1 MSTGNPP
8 KGSADWLAEQDGAD
22 NTTPPAKGTQ
32 AWTEQPP
39 QPEPAPKGTEAWTE
53 QHSGEN
59 APAPTESK
67 PTPQTDVAP
76 PADKGIG
83 VSPQNNADAVMGY
96 DQQIAA
102 LQEAANKTKPE
113 TEEERKKRE
122 RREKS
127 KKIIAA
133 VGDGLMALSN
143 LYFTTRGAPNMYD
156 HKTMSQQTPLQAQ
169 LDKLKAEREA
179 NADKYLQYSL
189 KIGDLQNDRAKT
201 LREMEAEQE
210 RRKLAREKAQRE
222 QEAHGWLAALQPD
235 KQREQAGKA
244 TKAEQEAVTA
254 KAEAD
259 NAPDLYKAKV
269 DTEKARGEAQRA
281 SATASRASARDHD
294 ASAEEH
300 RTNARGRFQ
309 WWDEDGNV
317 HYAKTQEEAI
327 TKARQHGTLDSEEV
341 TNTTSTESDATN
353 RGKPVYVKDKDGK
366 PVVQTDKNGK
376 PVVGKDGKPVYVKEK
391 KTSSTTTSK
400 RVFYPGIR
408 KKPAA
413 NKPAPTPTP
422 KPAAK
427 PQPKA
432 NGGKWASG
440 LTL

>member
-8 KGSADWLAEQDGAD
+8 KGSAYWLDEQNGEG
-22 NTTPPAKGTQ
+22 TTSPAKGTQ
-32 AWTEQPP
+32 AMAEQPP
-39 QPEPAPKGTEAWTE
+39 QPEPAQKGTLEWTE
-53 QHSGEN
+53 QNSGEN

-67 PTPQTDVAP
+67 PTPQTDVP
-76 PADKGIG
+76 PAADKQVG

-102 LQEAANKTKPE
+102 LQEAASKSKPE

-122 RREKS
+122 RKEKS

-169 LDKLKAEREA
+169 LEKMKAEREA

-222 QEAHGWLAALQPD
+222 QEEHGWLAALQPD

-259 NAPDLYKAKV
+259 NAPELYKEKV
-269 DTEKARGEAQRA
+269 NTERNRGKAAA
-281 SATASRASARDHD
+281 
-294 ASAEEH
+294 ASAEASHASAADHYASANEH
-300 RTNARGRFQ
+300 NTNARGRFQ
-309 WWDEDGNV
+309 WWDENGNM
-317 HYAKTQEEAI
+317 HYAKTESEAI
-327 TKARQHGTLDSEEV
+327 TKARQHGTLDSVNVDTTDSTDSDVVRRGKV
-341 TNTTSTESDATN
+341 TGEKKNTT
-353 RGKPVYVKDKDGK
+353 
-366 PVVQTDKNGK
+366 
-376 PVVGKDGKPVYVKEK
+376 K
-391 KTSSTTTSK
+391 KTSK
-400 RVFYPGIR
+400 KVFYPGIR

-413 NKPAPTPTP
+413 SQPTP
-422 KPAAK
+422 KPTPK
-427 PQPKA
+427 PSGGK
-432 NGGKWASG
+432 NGGWASG
-440 LTL
+440 LVIK

>member
-22 NTTPPAKGTQ
+22 TTPPAKGTQ
-32 AWTEQPP
+32 AWAEQPP

-76 PADKGIG
+76 PADKGLG

-294 ASAEEH
+294 ASARAHDRSNNNEFS
-300 RTNARGRFQ
+300 A
-309 WWDEDGNV
+309 WDENGRE
-317 HYAKTQEEAI
+317 HKFHSAAAAEAFAK
-327 TKARQHGTLDSEEV
+327 QHGTFEETYV
-341 TNTTSTESDATN
+341 TS
-353 RGKPVYVKDKDGK
+353 
-366 PVVQTDKNGK
+366 
-376 PVVGKDGKPVYVKEK
+376 
-391 KTSSTTTSK
+391 SSTTDSETNGKSTTTYKKKSGYAK
-400 RVFYPGIR
+400 RVVPD
-408 KKPAA
+408 
-413 NKPAPTPTP
+413 NTPPSRRGGNDNTP
-422 KPAAK
+422 P
-427 PQPKA
+427 
-432 NGGKWASG
+432 SRRR
-440 LTL
+440 

>member
-76 PADKGIG
+76 PADKGLG

-102 LQEAANKTKPE
+102 LQEEANKTKPE

-281 SATASRASARDHD
+281 SAASSRAAATDHYASARAHD
-294 ASAEEH
+294 RSNNNEFSA
-300 RTNARGRFQ
+300 
-309 WWDEDGNV
+309 WDENGRE
-317 HYAKTQEEAI
+317 HKFHSAAAAEAFAK
-327 TKARQHGTLDSEEV
+327 QHGTFEETDV
-341 TNTTSTESDATN
+341 TS
-353 RGKPVYVKDKDGK
+353 
-366 PVVQTDKNGK
+366 
-376 PVVGKDGKPVYVKEK
+376 
-391 KTSSTTTSK
+391 SSTTDSETNGKSTTTYKKKSGYAK
-400 RVFYPGIR
+400 RVVPD
-408 KKPAA
+408 
-413 NKPAPTPTP
+413 NTPPSRRGGNDNTP
-422 KPAAK
+422 P
-427 PQPKA
+427 
-432 NGGKWASG
+432 SRRR
-440 LTL
+440 

>member
-1 MSTGNPP
+1 M
-8 KGSADWLAEQDGAD
+8 
-22 NTTPPAKGTQ
+22 
-32 AWTEQPP
+32 
-39 QPEPAPKGTEAWTE
+39 E
-53 QHSGEN
+53 QHSGES

-76 PADKGIG
+76 PADKGLG

-222 QEAHGWLAALQPD
+222 QEEHGWLAALQPD

-244 TKAEQEAVTA
+244 SKAEQEAVTA

-294 ASAEEH
+294 ASARAHDRSNNNEFS
-300 RTNARGRFQ
+300 A
-309 WWDEDGNV
+309 WDENGRE
-317 HYAKTQEEAI
+317 HKFHSAAAAEAFAK
-327 TKARQHGTLDSEEV
+327 QHGTFEETDV
-341 TNTTSTESDATN
+341 TS
-353 RGKPVYVKDKDGK
+353 
-366 PVVQTDKNGK
+366 
-376 PVVGKDGKPVYVKEK
+376 
-391 KTSSTTTSK
+391 SSTTDSETNGKSTTTYKKKSGYAK
-400 RVFYPGIR
+400 RVVPD
-408 KKPAA
+408 
-413 NKPAPTPTP
+413 NTPPSRRGGNDNTP
-422 KPAAK
+422 P
-427 PQPKA
+427 
-432 NGGKWASG
+432 SRRR
-440 LTL
+440 

>member
-22 NTTPPAKGTQ
+22 TTPPAKGTQ
-32 AWTEQPP
+32 AWAEQPP

-76 PADKGIG
+76 PADKGLG

-189 KIGDLQNDRAKT
+189 KIGNLQNDRAKT

-281 SATASRASARDHD
+281 SATASRASATDHY
-294 ASAEEH
+294 ASARAHDRSNNNEFS
-300 RTNARGRFQ
+300 A
-309 WWDEDGNV
+309 WDENGRE
-317 HYAKTQEEAI
+317 HKFHSAAAAEAFAK
-327 TKARQHGTLDSEEV
+327 QHGTFEETDV
-341 TNTTSTESDATN
+341 TS
-353 RGKPVYVKDKDGK
+353 
-366 PVVQTDKNGK
+366 
-376 PVVGKDGKPVYVKEK
+376 
-391 KTSSTTTSK
+391 SSTTDSETNGKSTTTYKKKSGYAK
-400 RVFYPGIR
+400 RVVPD
-408 KKPAA
+408 
-413 NKPAPTPTP
+413 NTPPSRRGGNDNTP
-422 KPAAK
+422 P
-427 PQPKA
+427 
-432 NGGKWASG
+432 SRRR
-440 LTL
+440 

>member
-1 MSTGNPP
+1 MSKGNPP

-59 APAPTESK
+59 APAPTENK

-76 PADKGIG
+76 PADKGLG

-222 QEAHGWLAALQPD
+222 QEEHGWLAALQPD

-244 TKAEQEAVTA
+244 SKAEQEAVTA

-294 ASAEEH
+294 ASARAHDRSNNNEFS
-300 RTNARGRFQ
+300 A
-309 WWDEDGNV
+309 WDENGRE
-317 HYAKTQEEAI
+317 HKFHSAAAAEAFAK
-327 TKARQHGTLDSEEV
+327 QHGTFEETDV
-341 TNTTSTESDATN
+341 TS
-353 RGKPVYVKDKDGK
+353 
-366 PVVQTDKNGK
+366 
-376 PVVGKDGKPVYVKEK
+376 
-391 KTSSTTTSK
+391 SSTTDSETNGKSTTTYKKKSGYAK
-400 RVFYPGIR
+400 RVVPD
-408 KKPAA
+408 
-413 NKPAPTPTP
+413 NTPPSRRGGNDNTP
-422 KPAAK
+422 P
-427 PQPKA
+427 
-432 NGGKWASG
+432 SRRR
-440 LTL
+440 

>member
-22 NTTPPAKGTQ
+22 TTPPAKGTQ
-32 AWTEQPP
+32 AWAEQPP

-76 PADKGIG
+76 PADKGLG

-133 VGDGLMALSN
+133 VGDGLMALSD

-222 QEAHGWLAALQPD
+222 QEEHGWLAALQPD

-244 TKAEQEAVTA
+244 SKAEQEAVTA

-294 ASAEEH
+294 ASARAHDRSNNNEFS
-300 RTNARGRFQ
+300 A
-309 WWDEDGNV
+309 WDENGRE
-317 HYAKTQEEAI
+317 HKFHSAAAAEAFAK
-327 TKARQHGTLDSEEV
+327 QHGTFEETDV
-341 TNTTSTESDATN
+341 TS
-353 RGKPVYVKDKDGK
+353 
-366 PVVQTDKNGK
+366 
-376 PVVGKDGKPVYVKEK
+376 
-391 KTSSTTTSK
+391 SSTTDSETNGKSTTTYKKKSGYAK
-400 RVFYPGIR
+400 RVVPD
-408 KKPAA
+408 
-413 NKPAPTPTP
+413 NTPPSRRGGNDNTP
-422 KPAAK
+422 P
-427 PQPKA
+427 
-432 NGGKWASG
+432 SRRR
-440 LTL
+440 

>member
-1 MSTGNPP
+1 MSTGNPQI
-8 KGSADWLAEQDGAD
+8 GSADWLDEQNGED
-22 NTTPPAKGTQ
+22 TTPPAKGTQ
-32 AWTEQPP
+32 AMAEQPP
-39 QPEPAPKGTEAWTE
+39 QPEPAQKGTLEWTE
-53 QHSGEN
+53 QNSGEN
-59 APAPTESK
+59 APVTESK
-67 PTPQTDVAP
+67 PTPQSDVAP
-76 PADKGIG
+76 AADKQVG
-83 VSPQNNADAVMGY
+83 VSPQNNTDAVMGY
-96 DQQIAA
+96 DQQIAT
-102 LQEAANKTKPE
+102 LQEAANKYKPE

-122 RREKS
+122 RKEKS

-143 LYFTTRGAPNMYD
+143 LYFTTKGAPNMYD

-235 KQREQAGKA
+235 KQREQKGKA
-244 TKAEQEAVTA
+244 DTAEQKAVTA

-269 DTEKARGEAQRA
+269 DTEKARGKAQDAAAVAHYA
-281 SATASRASARDHD
+281 SANNSN

-300 RTNARGRFQ
+300 RTNARGRFE
-309 WWDEDGNV
+309 WWDEDGNK
-317 HYAKTQEEAI
+317 HYAKTQEEAVM
-327 TKARQHGTLDSEEV
+327 KARQHGTLDSV
-341 TNTTSTESDATN
+341 TMDTTDSTASDVVR
-353 RGKPVYVKDKDGK
+353 RGKVTG
-366 PVVQTDKNGK
+366 
-376 PVVGKDGKPVYVKEK
+376 EK
-391 KTSSTTTSK
+391 KSTKKTTSK
-400 RVFYPGIR
+400 KVFYPGVR

-413 NKPAPTPTP
+413 SQPAS

-427 PQPKA
+427 PS
-432 NGGKWASG
+432 GGKSGGGWASG
-440 LTL
+440 LTFK

>member
-22 NTTPPAKGTQ
+22 TTPPAKGTQ
-32 AWTEQPP
+32 AWAEQPP

-76 PADKGIG
+76 PADKGLG

-222 QEAHGWLAALQPD
+222 QEEHGWLAALQPD

-244 TKAEQEAVTA
+244 SKAEQEAVTA

-294 ASAEEH
+294 ASARAHDRSNHNEFS
-300 RTNARGRFQ
+300 A
-309 WWDEDGNV
+309 WDENGRE
-317 HYAKTQEEAI
+317 HKFRTAAAAEAF
-327 TKARQHGTLDSEEV
+327 ARQHGTFEETDVTSTSTTDSE
-341 TNTTSTESDATN
+341 T
-353 RGKPVYVKDKDGK
+353 
-366 PVVQTDKNGK
+366 NGK
-376 PVVGKDGKPVYVKEK
+376 F
-391 KTSSTTTSK
+391 TTTYKKKSGYAK
-400 RVFYPGIR
+400 RVVR
-408 KKPAA
+408 QPAT
-413 NKPAPTPTP
+413 KPAPR
-422 KPAAK
+422 
-427 PQPKA
+427 PQHGSSSYKNTKA
-432 NGGKWASG
+432 LG
-440 LTL
+440 L